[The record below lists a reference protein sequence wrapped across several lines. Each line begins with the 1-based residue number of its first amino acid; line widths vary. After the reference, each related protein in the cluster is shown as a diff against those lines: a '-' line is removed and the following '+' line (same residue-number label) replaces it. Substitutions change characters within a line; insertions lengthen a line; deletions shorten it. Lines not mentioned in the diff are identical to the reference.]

1 MDADQFRAKN
11 DVVYAM
17 QRCVGRWEPGRVQQ
31 AQLTVEALFCLQSI
45 VGFFDRDVAI
55 ALWWFAVLTLEL
67 VTTAFGRTTKKKTIK
82 ARCVFRWIF
91 VLHLHPTVEAIV
103 PVRLTL
109 DR

>member
-1 MDADQFRAKN
+1 MDADQFKAKN

-45 VGFFDRDVAI
+45 VVFFDRDVAI

-67 VTTAFGRTTKKKTIK
+67 VTTAFGRTKKKKKTTK
-82 ARCVFRWIF
+82 QGVFF
-91 VLHLHPTVEAIV
+91 VGFLCYICTPQ
-103 PVRLTL
+103 
-109 DR
+109 